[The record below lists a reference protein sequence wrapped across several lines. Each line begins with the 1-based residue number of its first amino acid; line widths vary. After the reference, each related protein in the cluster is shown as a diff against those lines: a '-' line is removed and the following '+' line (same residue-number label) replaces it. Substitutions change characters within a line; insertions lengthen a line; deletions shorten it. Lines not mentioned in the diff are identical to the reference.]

1 MTLYAAQPYK
11 AGHEACWHANRSMN
25 TDRDPGV
32 DDPKYTKTT
41 DGKDRE
47 DRTGRPV
54 SPTSPRQFLVR
65 DRDHRPVWLIV
76 DSGRGINR
84 PCP

>member
-1 MTLYAAQPYK
+1 MTLYTAQPYE
-11 AGHEACWHANRSMN
+11 AGLQACWHANRSIS
-25 TDRDPGV
+25 TGQDPGV

-41 DGKDRE
+41 GGMDRE
-47 DRTGRPV
+47 DRTGIPV
-54 SPTSPRQFLVR
+54 CSTFPSHFIR
-65 DRDHRPVWLIV
+65 DRDHRPALLIV